1 MVHHCREEPIVQ
13 AFKAVARHRAD
24 IEGMLHTPEAW
35 LPSRIQVNTEVSLL
49 TGVVRV
55 SAFETTNPTRQ
66 QDNVCEVLIFP
77 AGEHLSLLQQ
87 QTYLESVSTI
97 SRMLGPASVQAHA
110 LVACLSPR
118 WNRR

>member
-1 MVHHCREEPIVQ
+1 MQ
-13 AFKAVARHRAD
+13 AFKAAARHRAD
-24 IEGMLHTPEAW
+24 IEGVLHTPEAC

-49 TGVVRV
+49 AGVVRV
-55 SAFETTNPTRQ
+55 SAFETTNPAQQ

-77 AGEHLSLLQQ
+77 AGGRLSLLQQ
-87 QTYLESVSTI
+87 QTYLGSVSTI
-97 SRMLGPASVQAHA
+97 FRMLGLASVQAHA